1 MTDELDAELAA
12 WAESDGYVVAQ
23 LLVLLGAARW
33 RGLDIPMSKL
43 ARSLV
48 SGPGAAKYAS
58 ML

>member
-1 MTDELDAELAA
+1 
-12 WAESDGYVVAQ
+12 VAQ

>member
-1 MTDELDAELAA
+1 MTDELDAELA
-12 WAESDGYVVAQ
+12 
-23 LLVLLGAARW
+23 
-33 RGLDIPMSKL
+33 IPMSKL